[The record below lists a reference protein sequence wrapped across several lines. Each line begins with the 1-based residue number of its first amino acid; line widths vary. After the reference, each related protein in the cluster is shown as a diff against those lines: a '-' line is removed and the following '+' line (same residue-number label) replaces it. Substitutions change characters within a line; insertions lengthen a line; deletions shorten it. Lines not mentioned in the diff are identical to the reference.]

1 VAAPVSQR
9 ELLGRDGLL
18 EQVAG
23 FLREAKTVALV
34 EPRDVGKTGLIGAL
48 AVPEVVVVDPF
59 KQVHSHLAARIRRA
73 IYRRT
78 VHLVA
83 VRSLNRGQLG
93 AVRRI
98 TFWFTEVPV
107 PPLTPYWMRQVIRRE
122 GARADLAPELLAPV
136 WSRRVMRLARGRPGL
151 AVAMVR
157 AAAAPRR
164 SKGTIPSPDAAC
176 IEARIGQARLLTR
189 ELV

>member
-1 VAAPVSQR
+1 VAAPAPER
-9 ELLGRDGLL
+9 ELLGRDDLL

-23 FLREAKTVALV
+23 LLREGKNVALV
-34 EPRDVGKTGLIGAL
+34 GPRDIGKTALIGAL
-48 AVPEVVVVDPF
+48 TVPEVVVVDPF
-59 KQVHSHLAARIRRA
+59 EQVHSHLAARIRRA

-78 VHLVA
+78 VHLIA
-83 VRSLNRGQLG
+83 VRSLERGQLG

-98 TFWFTEVPV
+98 MFWFTEVRV
-107 PPLTPYWMRQVIRRE
+107 PPLTPYWMRQVIRHE
-122 GARADLAPELLAPV
+122 WARAGLAPELLAPV
-136 WSRRVMRLARGRPGL
+136 WSRGVMRLARGRPGL

-157 AAAAPRR
+157 VAAAARR
-164 SKGTIPSPDAAC
+164 AKGTIPSPDAAC